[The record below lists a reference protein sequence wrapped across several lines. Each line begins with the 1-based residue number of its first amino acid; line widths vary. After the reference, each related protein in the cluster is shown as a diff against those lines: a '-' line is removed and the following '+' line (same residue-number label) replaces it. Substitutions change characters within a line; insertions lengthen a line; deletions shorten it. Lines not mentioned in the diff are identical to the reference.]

1 MKIYTKTGDSGETSL
16 VGGKRVSKAS
26 LRVCAYGDMDELIS
40 YIGLLRCEIPQSDA
54 FLRRVQAVLMTGSAH
69 IASEVENPRLTPFPY
84 EEIRTLEEEIDR
96 LSALVPPMKSFVLPA
111 GPAAAS
117 YCHIARCV
125 CRRSERS
132 CVALGEFAAQK
143 STKKTFKVQDAMY
156 WTLELA
162 SKLEDAPW
170 PATKDELIDYA
181 TRSGAPLEVIENL
194 EDLEDDGEVYE
205 SIEEIW
211 PDYPSKED
219 FFFNEDEY

>member
-96 LSALVPPMKSFVLPA
+96 LSALMPPMKSFVLPA
-111 GPAAAS
+111 GPAAAAH
-117 YCHIARCV
+117 CHIARCV

-132 CVALGEFAAQK
+132 CVARGDHSPA
-143 STKKTFKVQDAMY
+143 VQDVIRY
-156 WTLELA
+156 LNRLSDLLFTLGRYQCCA
-162 SKLEDAPW
+162 GNIP
-170 PATKDELIDYA
+170 
-181 TRSGAPLEVIENL
+181 
-194 EDLEDDGEVYE
+194 
-205 SIEEIW
+205 
-211 PDYPSKED
+211 ED
-219 FFFNEDEY
+219 FWTE

>member
-111 GPAAAS
+111 GHLPPKNQQRKHLK
-117 YCHIARCV
+117 YKTLCIGHLNWP
-125 CRRSERS
+125 RSS
-132 CVALGEFAAQK
+132 
-143 STKKTFKVQDAMY
+143 KTLPGLQPK
-156 WTLELA
+156 T
-162 SKLEDAPW
+162 
-170 PATKDELIDYA
+170 
-181 TRSGAPLEVIENL
+181 N
-194 EDLEDDGEVYE
+194 
-205 SIEEIW
+205 
-211 PDYPSKED
+211 
-219 FFFNEDEY
+219 

>member
-96 LSALVPPMKSFVLPA
+96 LSALMPPMKSFVLPLPHIVISPDA
-111 GPAAAS
+111 CAAAAS
-117 YCHIARCV
+117 AHAWHWVTTGRT
-125 CRRSERS
+125 CR
-132 CVALGEFAAQK
+132 
-143 STKKTFKVQDAMY
+143 T
-156 WTLELA
+156 
-162 SKLEDAPW
+162 
-170 PATKDELIDYA
+170 
-181 TRSGAPLEVIENL
+181 
-194 EDLEDDGEVYE
+194 
-205 SIEEIW
+205 
-211 PDYPSKED
+211 
-219 FFFNEDEY
+219 